1 MEGAGACF
9 FGTILSWVGF
19 CENPIKLV
27 ISRKKTKASLFGIL
41 PNLAVKLVKKSK
53 QGCCFFGRVGDRR
66 FLSPLDGFCS
76 GGGTRGQSEAK
87 NPKFETFAS
96 SFS

>member
-53 QGCCFFGRVGDRR
+53 QGCCFFWKGGRQAVFKPAGRVLLRGWNKG
-66 FLSPLDGFCS
+66 SI
-76 GGGTRGQSEAK
+76 GGEKPQI
-87 NPKFETFAS
+87 
-96 SFS
+96 